1 MGFSLRSWKPGH
13 LLLGWATYWVGLAA
27 TTLSPAIRATW
38 RATHLPDGHGSI
50 NAGFGNTTLSYS
62 VIENGAKTLEMSAP
76 LSTLLFW
83 IAVPPLA
90 LWLVW
95 LVMRAR
101 RVEQRAVGGHADTRE
116 LTAGTPPAEEWRP
129 RREQPLGVDQGRVR
143 TPNP

>member
-1 MGFSLRSWKPGH
+1 MEFSLRSWKPGH

-27 TTLSPAIRATW
+27 VTLAPAINATW

-50 NAGFGNTTLSYS
+50 SAGFSNTTLNYS
-62 VIENGAKTLEMSAP
+62 VIEDGAKTLEMSAP
-76 LSTLLFW
+76 LSALLFW
-83 IAVPPLA
+83 IAVPPLV

-101 RVEQRAVGGHADTRE
+101 RGEQRTVGGHSDAPG
-116 LTAGTPPAEEWRP
+116 LTAGSPPADEWRA
-129 RREQPLGVDQGRVR
+129 RREESLGVEQGRVR